1 MIVIAY
7 LLGSIPTGLWIG
19 QYFYHTNLREHGS
32 GNTGTTNTFRVLGTK
47 AGIITFIIDMLK
59 GTLAALL
66 PVIFSAPEVSA
77 VLIGL
82 FAIIGHTFPIFANFK
97 GGKAVATSAG
107 VLLGF
112 APLFLLYLVVIFVI
126 TLYLFSMISLS
137 SVVSAGVAVLSV
149 LIFPAFGFLLPH
161 YDLLF
166 TLLIILIAS
175 IIIVRHK
182 DNITRIQNREENLVP
197 WGLNLSHQEKLKR
210 TSFRLILF
218 FCTYQA

>member
-1 MIVIAY
+1 MKILVMILIAY

-19 QYFYHTNLREHGS
+19 KFFYHTNLREHGS
-32 GNTGTTNTFRVLGTK
+32 GNTGTTNTFRVLGAK
-47 AGIITFIIDMLK
+47 AGTITFIIDMLK

-66 PVIFSAPEVSA
+66 PLIFGVTGVSPI
-77 VLIGL
+77 LIGL
-82 FAIIGHTFPIFANFK
+82 FAIIGHTFPLFAQFK

-112 APLFLLYLVVIFVI
+112 APLFLLFLLVVFVI
-126 TLYLFSMISLS
+126 TLYLYSMISLS
-137 SVVSAGVAVLSV
+137 SVVAASVAVVSV

-166 TLLIILIAS
+166 TLVIILIAG

-182 DNITRIQNREENLVP
+182 DNITRIKEHKENLVP
-197 WGLNLSHQEKLKR
+197 WGLNLSHQEQKKN
-210 TSFRLILF
+210 
-218 FCTYQA
+218 